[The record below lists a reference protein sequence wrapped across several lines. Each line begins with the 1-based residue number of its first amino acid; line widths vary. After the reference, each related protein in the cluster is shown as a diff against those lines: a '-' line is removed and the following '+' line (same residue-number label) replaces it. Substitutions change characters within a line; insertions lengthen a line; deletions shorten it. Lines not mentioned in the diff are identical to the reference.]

1 MVDEGV
7 VGGASSRVGDGDMGA
22 RAWGCWW
29 ARVRGC
35 AVHAQIPVVNLLS
48 FGMGNLDL
56 SV

>member
-35 AVHAQIPVVNLLS
+35 GVHAQIPVVNLLS
-48 FGMGNLDL
+48 FGTGNLDP